1 MHQSFQPFEDF
12 SYDHRD
18 MFMRLK
24 LRSISDKKPIEENK
38 GKSIYQMEVVEMDPK
53 STEGKFAQIN
63 GAISILK

>member
-1 MHQSFQPFEDF
+1 
-12 SYDHRD
+12 

-38 GKSIYQMEVVEMDPK
+38 GESIYQMEVVEMDPK

-63 GAISILK
+63 GVISILK